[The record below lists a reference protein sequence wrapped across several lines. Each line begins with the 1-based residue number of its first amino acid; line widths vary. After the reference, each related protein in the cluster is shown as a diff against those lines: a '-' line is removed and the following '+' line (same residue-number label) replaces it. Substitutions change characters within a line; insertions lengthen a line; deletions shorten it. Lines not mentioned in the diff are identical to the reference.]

1 MITLP
6 EIKRVGLHDNLDND
20 QGIKDIVRAV
30 NVYHLH
36 THKKKM
42 SIALVNFIKANILCQ
57 LINIIK
63 NS

>member
-36 THKKKM
+36 THKKKCPLHWLTL
-42 SIALVNFIKANILCQ
+42 SKQTYYVN
-57 LINIIK
+57 
-63 NS
+63 

>member
-36 THKKKM
+36 TQKKM